1 MANADTERK
10 IFSSFERYEEFS
22 KAQTALLQMDLT
34 KEPSKDEQVEDH
46 KLYQKLVNTL
56 DEYQEQSYLLDP
68 YLEKLVTPVVERL
81 RSHAKEFL
89 SDRSHR
95 GSDFRMW
102 RLSMLLYSYT
112 KCRGYKTIIRFF
124 PHEVA
129 DLWTVLGYLDAE
141 NGCAQ
146 NPEQW
151 ALRYVLLLWLS
162 LVCMLPFHL
171 SQFDETENGHTARV
185 IEHTTKRYLSNAGL
199 EREGA
204 AIALSHYYMRQD
216 TSQQFVE
223 FFEWSKETIPG
234 NASLFTTIGILHVLC
249 EVLKSGPLKLVR
261 SQLPDFMALTNALDA
276 RETLMNNTLIRK
288 FKTKL
293 ISRVGL
299 RLLPGRV
306 GVLRVKA
313 RFLTDGGYSQQFHVE
328 QEEDIDVPEEVEAV
342 LDQLFAA
349 LQDKDTL
356 VRWSAAK
363 GVARIAERLPT
374 DLADQVLETVLGHFA
389 IHSVTAASLYDVP
402 AIAEATWHGACLACA
417 EMTRRGI
424 VPPERLEGLVGWLSK
439 ALYFDLRK
447 GAHSVGSN
455 VRDASAYGLWAL
467 ARSQEISSLAPLASD
482 LARHLVTVSLYDR
495 EVQIRRAASAG
506 FQEFVGRTSL
516 FPHGIDVL
524 RKTDFYAVGI
534 RRNSFLLAAPQ
545 VAEHIEY
552 RPYLLDHL
560 LNVTLRHWDISMRR
574 LGAQSLRRIC
584 LTDISMLGPE
594 AIQKCVKLLQANDNS
609 DIHGGLAGLTELTMA
624 YEEILSGEMLE
635 SKKREIWKYL
645 SHIPDS
651 TLLGPRN
658 EIITAAACDLMTQTI
673 TSQEIKLGAKSSVPN
688 WSIIVEYGLK
698 HRNRAVQESA
708 TATIGS
714 MSKLTDCSNMVV
726 RLIKE
731 LTQGTHSQRI
741 LGCLLGVI
749 DYDTYPT
756 CLPQSIRAL
765 LEGVNRLSGP
775 FKRNVEARQACFE
788 AMPIVLR
795 NTVAHLSYHL
805 TIEDISSILDALLD
819 GLNDYSVDER
829 GDVGSWIRIACVNAL
844 GNIAETLMA
853 RAKHIVHFESYL
865 PPLKYHDCIGGILK
879 QGVERLDNVRQESGR
894 TFTKLLSL
902 SPPDVD
908 NSDRWIIHRSE
919 FLQGLFVTGEETGW
933 NDANWLFPKATKILD
948 VETYRKPVL
957 LGLITSV
964 GSLTDS
970 THRPVSA
977 SLVSYVRS
985 LPLRTT
991 EPHRYDLLSI
1001 ANDLLD
1007 YANANSAVNSVVIPV
1022 FQVFNIL
1029 FDGDAFRLLEEAD
1042 EGIQF
1047 LRRLFSMVSRYPGR
1061 IKNIKRLHQSMKVV
1075 VHLLSFKGLYKSCVE
1090 ALPNF
1095 LSHQYPNVRSDTA
1108 EFLYISLQSMDFV
1121 RDTEEAENVLLETE
1135 WTSIN
1140 IGEVTAAANSVSSH
1154 LLTALA
1160 NL

>member
-1 MANADTERK
+1 
-10 IFSSFERYEEFS
+10 
-22 KAQTALLQMDLT
+22 MDLT

-46 KLYQKLVNTL
+46 TLYQKLVNTL

-68 YLEKLVTPVVERL
+68 YLEKLGL
-81 RSHAKEFL
+81 Q
-89 SDRSHR
+89 DNQ
-95 GSDFRMW
+95 
-102 RLSMLLYSYT
+102 
-112 KCRGYKTIIRFF
+112 FF

-129 DLWTVLGYLDAE
+129 DLWIVLGYLDAE
-141 NGCAQ
+141 NSCAQ

-171 SQFDETENGHTARV
+171 SQFDESENGHTARV

-204 AIALSHYYMRQD
+204 AIVLSHYYMRQD

-223 FFEWSKETIPG
+223 FFEWSKKTIPG

-249 EVLKSGPLKLVR
+249 EVLKSGPLKLIR
-261 SQLPDFMALTNALDA
+261 SRMPDFMALTNALDA
-276 RETLMNNTLIRK
+276 REILMNNTLIRK

-293 ISRVGL
+293 ISRVSIIFT
-299 RLLPGRV
+299 V
-306 GVLRVKA
+306 
-313 RFLTDGGYSQQFHVE
+313 QFHVE

-363 GVARIAERLPT
+363 GVARIAERLST

-424 VPPERLEGLVGWLSK
+424 VPPERLEKLVGWLSK

-584 LTDISMLGPE
+584 LTDILMLGPE

-624 YEEILSGEMLE
+624 YEEILSGEILE
-635 SKKREIWKYL
+635 SKKRE
-645 SHIPDS
+645 
-651 TLLGPRN
+651 
-658 EIITAAACDLMTQTI
+658 
-673 TSQEIKLGAKSSVPN
+673 EIKLGAKSSVPN
-688 WSIIVEYGLK
+688 WSKIVEYGLK
-698 HRNRAVQESA
+698 HRDRAVQESA

-714 MSKLTDCSNMVV
+714 MSKLTDCSNMVL

-731 LTQGTHSQRI
+731 LIQGTNSQRI
-741 LGCLLGVI
+741 LGRLLGVI
-749 DYDTYPT
+749 DYDTYPM
-756 CLPQSIRAL
+756 CLPQSLRAL

-775 FKRNVEARQACFE
+775 FKSNVEARQACFE
-788 AMPIVLR
+788 AMPILLQ
-795 NTVAHLSYHL
+795 NTVPHLSYHL
-805 TIEDISSILDALLD
+805 TVEDMSSIFDALLG

-844 GNIAETLMA
+844 
-853 RAKHIVHFESYL
+853 
-865 PPLKYHDCIGGILK
+865 GGILK

-908 NSDRWIIHRSE
+908 NSDRWIIHRSD

-933 NDANWLFPKATKILD
+933 NDANWLFPKAVKILD

-977 SLVSYVRS
+977 NLVSYRMIF
-985 LPLRTT
+985 LIMQTRIPRQI
-991 EPHRYDLLSI
+991 LL
-1001 ANDLLD
+1001 
-1007 YANANSAVNSVVIPV
+1007 
-1022 FQVFNIL
+1022 
-1029 FDGDAFRLLEEAD
+1029 
-1042 EGIQF
+1042 
-1047 LRRLFSMVSRYPGR
+1047 YPGR
-1061 IKNIKRLHQSMKVV
+1061 IKNIKRLHQSMKVE
-1075 VHLLSFKGLYKSCVE
+1075 LYKSCVE
-1090 ALPNF
+1090 TLPSF
-1095 LSHQYPNVRSDTA
+1095 LSHQYPSVRSETA

-1121 RDTEEAENVLLETE
+1121 GDTEEAENLLLETE
-1135 WTSIN
+1135 WSSIN
-1140 IGEVTAAANSVSSH
+1140 IGEVTEAANSVSSH